1 MIIIINEANKMMY
14 KREGEGERVN
24 ESGACLYGW
33 LGCACLE
40 GPREGDGEYLGVR
53 RELHRGRS
61 GAAWDDALAYTHS
74 SNQGRLRRTG
84 SRSTVH
90 KREGLRER
98 QHREEG

>member
-1 MIIIINEANKMMY
+1 MMY

-61 GAAWDDALAYTHS
+61 GAAWDDAL
-74 SNQGRLRRTG
+74 NQGRLRRTG